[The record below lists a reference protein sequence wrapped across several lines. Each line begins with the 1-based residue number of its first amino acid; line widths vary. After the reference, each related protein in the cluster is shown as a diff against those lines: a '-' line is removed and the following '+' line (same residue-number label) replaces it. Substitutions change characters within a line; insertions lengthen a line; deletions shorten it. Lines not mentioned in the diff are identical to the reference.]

1 MVSYQRVISPR
12 TLNSLRVGFG
22 RLDRKVEPENH
33 DRDVSGL
40 LGVNWL
46 KSGARDS
53 GFPAFN
59 VAGYSSIGDA
69 TSLPLLRATNG
80 YQVSDGISMIRRAH
94 VLKVGSEVRYM
105 QLNGTLDLL
114 TRGSISLS
122 GAVSGSGIS
131 DLLLGYPS
139 FALRAVSDNPQTL
152 RSTAYN
158 GYIQDDWTLRP
169 TLTLSAGLRYEFN
182 TPPTDPTNRMSGLD
196 PATGKVVPV
205 GTGGVSRSGTK
216 RDGNNFAPRVGLA
229 WSPDRNLMVRGG
241 YGRYFDSG
249 MLVVNSAQYFNP
261 PEFNLFV
268 YFPTQTSLI
277 TLADPF
283 PSRGGITP
291 PPSLT
296 LLSPDMVT
304 AYLEHWNI
312 SVQRKIGPL
321 GVLSLAY
328 AGSKGT
334 HLERSR
340 DINQPAPAPGTIQTR
355 RQNPAYANMMLIE
368 SGGNS
373 SYNSLQ
379 ASFNRSMTKTLSIW
393 SVYTFSKSID
403 DTSAFLATKADRNFP
418 QNSRDYRAER
428 GLSSFDVAHRWSV
441 ASIYT
446 LPGRNVWTRD
456 TELRGIFTVQS
467 GQPFTPVLRFDNS
480 NTGNTGG
487 NFGSDRPNLLR
498 NPKLDDA
505 GPERWFDTSAFAAPA
520 PFTFGNAGRNIVR
533 GPGLVLVDLSLART
547 FPIGERIKFSLEL
560 QAFNLINRT
569 NFDLPELY
577 VDEPSTFGKIYAA
590 KPARQIQFAGRLT
603 F

>member
-1 MVSYQRVISPR
+1 MLSTWR
-12 TLNSLRVGFG
+12 GFW
-22 RLDRKVEPENH
+22 
-33 DRDVSGL
+33 
-40 LGVNWL
+40 VNWL

-59 VAGYSSIGDA
+59 VAGYSPIGDA

-80 YQVSDGISMIRRAH
+80 YQVSDGISMIRGTH
-94 VLKVGSEVRYM
+94 VLKVGGEVRYM

-139 FALRAVSDNPQTL
+139 FTLRSVSDNPQTL
-152 RSTAYN
+152 RSAAYN

-169 TLTLSAGLRYEFN
+169 TLTISAGLRYEFN

-196 PATGKVVPV
+196 PGTGKVAPV
-205 GTGGVSRSGTK
+205 GTGGVSRSGTR

-229 WSPDRNLMVRGG
+229 WSPDRNLVVRGG
-241 YGRYFDSG
+241 YGRYYDSG

-304 AYLEHWNI
+304 AYLEHWNT
-312 SVQRKIGPL
+312 SVQRRIGPL

-340 DINQPAPAPGTIQTR
+340 DINQPTPAPGAIQAR
-355 RQNPAYANMMLIE
+355 RPNAAYANMMLIE

-379 ASFNRSMTKTLSIW
+379 TSFNRSMTRNLSVW

-418 QNSRDYRAER
+418 QNSRNYRAER

-441 ASIYT
+441 ASIYA

-498 NPKLDDA
+498 NPKLDNA
-505 GPERWFDTSAFAAPA
+505 GPDRWFDTSAFATPA
-520 PFTFGNAGRNIVR
+520 PFTFGSAGRNIVR

-547 FPIGERIKFSLEL
+547 FPIGERVKVSLEL
-560 QAFNLINRT
+560 QGFNLMNRT

-577 VDEPSTFGKIYAA
+577 ADEPSTFGKIYAA
-590 KPARQIQFAGRLT
+590 KPARQVQFAGRIT